1 MSRKIDHF
9 IMELVSEEMT
19 NIKKLRKPELFDLV
33 KSLMECN
40 LRELSNETIVEMY
53 EETFH
58 TYVRSAE

>member
-9 IMELVSEEMT
+9 IMELVAEEMT
-19 NIKKLRKPELFDLV
+19 NVKKLRKTALIELTE
-33 KSLMECN
+33 SLIETN

>member
-9 IMELVSEEMT
+9 IMELVAEEMT
-19 NIKKLRKPELFDLV
+19 NVKKLRKADLIDLV
-33 KSLMECN
+33 EKLLEWN
-40 LRELSNETIVEMY
+40 LRELDDATIVEMY